1 MMAFTVELSMVLV
14 LIPRIIFSFCE
25 MDFIDYLVT
34 YGVFTNI
41 FGKKIEPLVVF
52 MKLNKKN

>member
-1 MMAFTVELSMVLV
+1 MMAFTVELSMVLD

-34 YGVFTNI
+34 YGGLHEYFWQEIWTI
-41 FGKKIEPLVVF
+41 GGIPETQ
-52 MKLNKKN
+52 